1 MTEIQSGR
9 LERLG
14 RMVGQEGL
22 EKLSNA
28 TVAVFGLGGVGGSC
42 VEALA
47 RGGVGTLILVDG
59 DEVQESN
66 INRQAIAFYSTI
78 GRRKVDV
85 MRAMV
90 ADIAPETRVITHD
103 AFILPEDDI
112 MPFLDPCPDYV
123 IDAVDTVGT
132 KLALAQAAERI
143 GASFVGSMG
152 AANKRFPEMLAF
164 ADIHKTSM
172 CPLCKAVRKQARKL
186 GIQHMRVLY
195 SREAPAQVKESE
207 GSQRS
212 ERTEL
217 GTLSYMP
224 PIMGQMLAG
233 DVIRRILGI
242 EGA

>member
-1 MTEIQSGR
+1 MQSGR
-9 LERLG
+9 LERLA
-14 RMVGQEGL
+14 RMVGEEGL

-28 TVAVFGLGGVGGSC
+28 TVAVFGVGGVGGSC

-85 MRAMV
+85 MRDMV
-90 ADIAPETRVITHD
+90 KDIAPNARVITHD
-103 AFILPEDDI
+103 AFVLPDDNI
-112 MPFLDPCPDYV
+112 VAMLDPKPDYV

-132 KLALAQAAERI
+132 KLALAQAAEKI
-143 GASFVGSMG
+143 GARFVGSMG

-164 ADIHKTSM
+164 ADIHETSM

-186 GIQHMRVLY
+186 GIEHMRVLY
-195 SREAPAQVKESE
+195 SREQPAQVKPREE
-207 GSQRS
+207 GG

-233 DVIRRILGI
+233 DVLRGILGI
-242 EGA
+242 EG